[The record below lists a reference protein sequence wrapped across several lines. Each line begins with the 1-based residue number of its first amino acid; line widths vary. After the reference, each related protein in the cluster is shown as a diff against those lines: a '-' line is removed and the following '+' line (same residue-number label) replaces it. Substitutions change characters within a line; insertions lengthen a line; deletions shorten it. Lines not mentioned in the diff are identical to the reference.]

1 MTWFYI
7 LLAILLFIALILII
21 PIGVRADFEKELKV
35 TLKIGFVPV
44 TLYPPKPKKPKKK
57 KEKKPKKKEKPKEE
71 KPKEKKPS
79 IIKEKGIMWLV
90 DTIKQAAALALGA
103 LKDFFRHLKI
113 KQLNVSIIYHG
124 EDASDTAVKYGYFC
138 LSVYPAVSIL
148 AGIAKCRSYGVD
160 IAPDFDDTHTS
171 RYAVDIHVSTRV
183 FWLLALVFRHGF
195 KALRLLIR
203 LKSGKSS
210 DKERLNEEIK
220 NLYKGDSAMEHPIG
234 NLMNITMDKI
244 KEMVDVNTIVGDPIT
259 SADGTLIIPVSK
271 VSYGFASG
279 GSDLPTKKEN
289 KDCFGGGS
297 GAGVTIQPVAFLTV
311 YKGNVRL
318 ISVGGGDGIDKI
330 MGMVPDVVDKVKG
343 FFKKDKNTESAEI
356 AGADDF
362 SEITIDDIDV

>member
-57 KEKKPKKKEKPKEE
+57 KEKEPKKKEKPKEE

-220 NLYKGDSAMEHPIG
+220 NLYNETLKINGVKRVDVYTTNSKLR
-234 NLMNITMDKI
+234 NKFDLMIKMDLTKEALKEYQTSDIHNQI
-244 KEMVDVNTIVGDPIT
+244 KERFDKKKKKKTI
-259 SADGTLIIPVSK
+259 
-271 VSYGFASG
+271 F
-279 GSDLPTKKEN
+279 
-289 KDCFGGGS
+289 DC
-297 GAGVTIQPVAFLTV
+297 
-311 YKGNVRL
+311 N
-318 ISVGGGDGIDKI
+318 
-330 MGMVPDVVDKVKG
+330 
-343 FFKKDKNTESAEI
+343 
-356 AGADDF
+356 
-362 SEITIDDIDV
+362 